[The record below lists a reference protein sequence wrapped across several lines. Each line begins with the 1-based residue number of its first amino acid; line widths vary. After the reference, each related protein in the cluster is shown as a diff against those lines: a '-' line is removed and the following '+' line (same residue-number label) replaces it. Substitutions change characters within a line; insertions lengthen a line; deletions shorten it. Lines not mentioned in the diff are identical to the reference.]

1 MYKVENHEYTGIG
14 QKSYGFSVCRT
25 DGRSL
30 PKSFIS
36 SYCAT
41 HHTPSAKFQSTTHI
55 EFGIQSPTGDSSDH
69 HNYTFPC
76 VDFQQAK
83 KLVDIKREEILR
95 EIKLLNREE
104 LYV

>member
-1 MYKVENHEYTGIG
+1 MYKINNHEYEGAG
-14 QKSYGFSVCRT
+14 YASYGFSVSR
-25 DGRSL
+25 DSGRSL
-30 PKSFIS
+30 PKGFVS

-41 HHTPSAKFQSTTHI
+41 HHKPGAEFQSGTHI

-76 VDFQQAK
+76 INFEQAK
-83 KLVDIKREEILR
+83 QIVDTEREKVRAMIKVF
-95 EIKLLNREE
+95 NRQE